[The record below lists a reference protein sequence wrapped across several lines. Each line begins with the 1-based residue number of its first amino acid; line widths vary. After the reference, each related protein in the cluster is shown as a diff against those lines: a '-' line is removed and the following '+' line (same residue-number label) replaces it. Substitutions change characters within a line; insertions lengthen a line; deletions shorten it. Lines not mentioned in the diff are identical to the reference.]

1 MCRAIARASAL
12 RAKRGTSSH
21 RARRV
26 REGNL
31 AGGGGRSGG
40 AREASLRRRVRALH
54 TSFGPIYGYAPRGK
68 RLHLF
73 GAQNPGQEHDLTLK
87 YDRQRD
93 GGPSLTVEGAT
104 TARVF
109 EAYG

>member
-1 MCRAIARASAL
+1 VVVAAAVGPEKLLFVDECGLCTPHLGLSTA
-12 RAKRGTSSH
+12 T
-21 RARRV
+21 
-26 REGNL
+26 L
-31 AGGGGRSGG
+31 A
-40 AREASLRRRVRALH
+40 
-54 TSFGPIYGYAPRGK
+54 RGK